1 MYVETVSYKFIVFS
15 VIGVSDILIMMTS
28 LQYGAHTRVS
38 RADLSEVHPMTC
50 PVNRSKDIINKR
62 VPSCSSSWKQKLPV
76 YIDFEW
82 ICRSLSLF
90 KGDVVKVVF
99 NVYLKFVTNALAY
112 SSWPMFYQHDGPG
125 CWRSWRPASLHWKW
139 RAESES
145 GLRRGSPTAHL
156 MIVMASLASSK
167 EHEFRFGCFRRVL
180 LLTAI
185 KVVLPVV
192 DVMRTVIERHG
203 VCLDVCTT
211 YVVWRLKE
219 PLFLIQYQSVHK
231 ISVSRIVLPSNTK
244 HIMSC
249 YFFFLQAKSDFV
261 NTIVS
266 RFCAFPKL

>member
-1 MYVETVSYKFIVFS
+1 M
-15 VIGVSDILIMMTS
+15 GVSDILIMTTS

-38 RADLSEVHPMTC
+38 RADLPEVHPMTC

-62 VPSCSSSWKQKLPV
+62 VPSCSSSWKQKLSV
-76 YIDFEW
+76 YIDLEW
-82 ICRSLSLF
+82 ICRSLSLL

-99 NVYLKFVTNALAY
+99 NVYLKFVANALAY

-125 CWRSWRPASLHWKW
+125 CWRSWRPTSFHWKW

-167 EHEFRFGCFRRVL
+167 AHEFRLGCFRRVL

-203 VCLDVCTT
+203 VCLDICTT

-231 ISVSRIVLPSNTK
+231 ISVSRIVFTIQHKTYYELLFVFPSSE
-244 HIMSC
+244 I
-249 YFFFLQAKSDFV
+249 
-261 NTIVS
+261 
-266 RFCAFPKL
+266 RFC